1 MIFLLSTI
9 SLRSFSYFLPNN
21 LDKMFDDAAEFEP
34 VVVVV
39 LSTSMKFDMETD
51 SPSMMK
57 DTVPSSSSFTPSTTP
72 ERVSLLL
79 LLLSLLSLSS
89 LYFMVFPINADD
101 KDI

>member
-1 MIFLLSTI
+1 M
-9 SLRSFSYFLPNN
+9 PNN
-21 LDKMFDDAAEFEP
+21 LDKMFDDVVELEL

-39 LSTSMKFDMETD
+39 LSTSRKFDMETD

-79 LLLSLLSLSS
+79 SLLSLLLE
-89 LYFMVFPINADD
+89 LYFMVFPINVEANA
-101 KDI
+101 I

>member
-1 MIFLLSTI
+1 
-9 SLRSFSYFLPNN
+9 
-21 LDKMFDDAAEFEP
+21 MFDDAAELEP

-51 SPSMMK
+51 SPPMMK

-79 LLLSLLSLSS
+79 LLSLSS
-89 LYFMVFPINADD
+89 LYFMVLPINVDA